1 MRAVPLTPHLHGAQ
15 VLHYHHGQRYEQH
28 HDFLIDKVNPAPE
41 NGGQRIITFLMYLT
55 TVEEGGETYF
65 PLVRPPGIARFQE
78 KSAEKRRK
86 LTRHKRGASTLSY
99 LLWQ

>member
-1 MRAVPLTPHLHGAQ
+1 M
-15 VLHYHHGQRYEQH
+15 LHYHHGQRYEQH

-65 PLVRPPGIARFQE
+65 PLVRPPGVACFQE
-78 KSAEKRRK
+78 S
-86 LTRHKRGASTLSY
+86 
-99 LLWQ
+99 